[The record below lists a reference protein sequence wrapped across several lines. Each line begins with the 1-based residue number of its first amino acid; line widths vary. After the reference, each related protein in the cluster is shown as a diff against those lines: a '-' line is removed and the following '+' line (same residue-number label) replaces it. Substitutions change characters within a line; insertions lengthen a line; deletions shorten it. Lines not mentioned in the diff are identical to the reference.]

1 MQEVKM
7 NHDLSMHVDTE
18 KGSVSS
24 GMIGSVQNI
33 AIEKEI
39 TREVKNKGENE

>member
-1 MQEVKM
+1 MQEIKV

-33 AIEKEI
+33 KIEKEI
-39 TREVKNKGENE
+39 TREVDNKGANE